1 MIGEANNKT
10 NFPHKL
16 LVTDR
21 QVSKLH
27 KAFTNTSSANMKLSK
42 AHLSKIVQSRR
53 FLARLLEPLI
63 KVGLTFMKNVLKPL
77 TKSVLIP
84 LALTPAA
91 SAADAE
97 IH

>member
-1 MIGEANNKT
+1 MIGESNNKT

-27 KAFTNTSSANMKLSK
+27 KAFTNNSSANMKLSK
-42 AHLSKIVQSRR
+42 SHLSKIVQSRR

-84 LALTPAA
+84 LALTPTA